1 MGSRGLGFGVAMIA
15 HTIYGLDAIAAAQA
29 LSEIGYLLR
38 QDPKEVFRAKAFS
51 AAAWSLAL
59 QRPDLAALQ
68 RDGALTSIEGV
79 GAGIAK
85 VLADLV
91 ETGQSRYL
99 ARLREQMRQP
109 AREDESALDFSRYQG
124 DIHSHTDW
132 SDGRATMLEM
142 AEGAKALGY
151 RYLGITDHSP
161 RIKVVN
167 GLDAERLVAQSREM
181 ADVQAR
187 VEGLTLLQGIEVD
200 ILEDGSLDLP
210 DAVLEILDVV
220 IASPHVKL
228 RQEATVMTP
237 LGIMIEGPEGLTW
250 ERWRRICHDADTLG
264 FASLRRS
271 DHLISLAGQP
281 DRDCVECWT
290 SLALAAEW
298 TKRIEFG
305 PMVAPMTFR
314 PPAVLAKIAA
324 AVDALSGGR
333 LLLGVGAGWNENE
346 HKIFDIPFYTE
357 RQRFDRLEAG
367 IKTMREIWSK
377 TFPKPGRNPIPL
389 LIGGKGMKR

>member
-1 MGSRGLGFGVAMIA
+1 
-15 HTIYGLDAIAAAQA
+15 LDAIEASQA

-38 QDPKEVFRAKAFS
+38 QDTKEVFRAKAFS

-59 QRPDLAALQ
+59 ERPDLAALH
-68 RDGALTSIEGV
+68 RDGRLTSIDGV

-85 VLADLV
+85 VLAELL

-99 ARLREQMRQP
+99 ARLREEVKQP
-109 AREDESALDFSRYQG
+109 ARDDESALDFSRYQG

-142 AEGAKALGY
+142 AEGARALGY
-151 RYLGITDHSP
+151 RYLGVTDHSP

-187 VEGLTLLQGIEVD
+187 VDGITLLQGIEVD

-228 RQEATVMTP
+228 RQEPAAMTERMLRAVSHPHVDVIGHPTGRRPGSREGATYDFEAVFKEAARHGVALEIDCDPARMD
-237 LGIMIEGPEGLTW
+237 LSPEMARLALECGCMFSL
-250 ERWRRICHDADTLG
+250 DADAHAPAE
-264 FASLRRS
+264 FAYVPMAFWMPRR
-271 DHLISLAGQP
+271 
-281 DRDCVECWT
+281 
-290 SLALAAEW
+290 
-298 TKRIEFG
+298 
-305 PMVAPMTFR
+305 
-314 PPAVLAKIAA
+314 
-324 AVDALSGGR
+324 
-333 LLLGVGAGWNENE
+333 
-346 HKIFDIPFYTE
+346 
-357 RQRFDRLEAG
+357 AG
-367 IKTMREIWSK
+367 IPEERMLNFRSVDELTMALEE
-377 TFPKPGRNPIPL
+377 
-389 LIGGKGMKR
+389 